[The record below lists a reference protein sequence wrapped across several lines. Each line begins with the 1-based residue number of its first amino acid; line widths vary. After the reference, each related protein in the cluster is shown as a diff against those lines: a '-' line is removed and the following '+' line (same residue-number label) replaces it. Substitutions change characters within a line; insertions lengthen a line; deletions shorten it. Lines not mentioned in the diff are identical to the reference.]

1 MFHQLTL
8 ENQHTTA
15 KRCVFF
21 VLTWCHKLITEWL
34 DGGRTISFM
43 MAEKRCSTP
52 TESMITVSTCLV
64 STQSNGLNPT
74 SVPNH
79 NKGLSETGHDI
90 VGKIIRR
97 LSFLQ
102 KLLMFLVIHD
112 WMQIRIVEK
121 HVYS

>member
-1 MFHQLTL
+1 MFL
-8 ENQHTTA
+8 
-15 KRCVFF
+15 F
-21 VLTWCHKLITEWL
+21 VLTCCHKLITEWL
-34 DGGRTISFM
+34 DGGRIISFM

-52 TESMITVSTCLV
+52 TESMITVSSCLV
-64 STQSNGLNPT
+64 STQSNGLNPP

-97 LSFLQ
+97 LSFLH

-112 WMQIRIVEK
+112 WSQIGIVEK
-121 HVYS
+121 PTVSKAMP